1 MQRRQLLGK
10 GSLRGPGSRRALGS
24 GRRGGGQQSR
34 AFIPAPPSKHDDLP
48 TRQML
53 NLAGNCPALRPAQAP
68 PSSEGRRT
76 HRAWGPGQK
85 HPQFSS
91 AHFLSTWYAPGLAQL
106 LEVWKENN
114 LLANPSFQGPGHL
127 RCQECPGGKLCNQT
141 KLASPAACPPGHY
154 CPARGLL
161 SIPCPRVRSS
171 PPPFFRPLF
180 AFAWESSAA
189 ISQSWWL
196 GRTDSIPLP
205 QHAAPRPSASCPH
218 SEEGWA
224 TPFPAAGF

>member
-1 MQRRQLLGK
+1 MFPQRPWKQESPRVREVGWRPAEQSLHPSPSLQTLTICGPGRCSVLPPSVLLLG
-10 GSLRGPGSRRALGS
+10 
-24 GRRGGGQQSR
+24 
-34 AFIPAPPSKHDDLP
+34 PPRP
-48 TRQML
+48 
-53 NLAGNCPALRPAQAP
+53 CPPQK
-68 PSSEGRRT
+68 GRRT

-85 HPQFSS
+85 HPQFNS

-127 RCQECPGGKLCNQT
+127 WCQECPGGKLCNQT
-141 KLASPAACPPGHY
+141 KLASPPACPSGHY

-171 PPPFFRPLF
+171 PPPFFQPLF
-180 AFAWESSAA
+180 SSAWESSAA

-196 GRTDSIPLP
+196 GLTDSIPLP
-205 QHAAPRPSASCPH
+205 QHATPRPSASCPH